1 MSLPLKHYKDLLMQY
16 LKPQWRRVLLMVIL
30 LLASVG
36 LQLVNPLVLR
46 YFIDTVIAGGSALS
60 MTIAGVIFIGIA
72 LTNQAVSVFATYIS
86 QNVAWTATNSL
97 RVDLVAHCL
106 ALDMAF
112 HKVHT
117 SGELIERI
125 DGDVNTLSNFFS
137 EFVVH
142 LLMNTILL
150 VGILIV
156 LFFERLHLC
165 VSRDKVVHS
174 RKVGV
179 FDNRNLRADTDM
191 QARCVSCCHR
201 EREFRGANGAPSTI
215 RTYAHQVPCPVS
227 MANGRTVH
235 KPARKGRS
243 PYKGTNILPTT
254 DGMRRTCRWIS
265 RCATVH
271 EPCIYERR

>member
-16 LKPQWRRVLLMVIL
+16 LKPQWRRALLMVIL

-112 HKVHT
+112 YWPSSFCCVCVLSPSH
-117 SGELIERI
+117 SG
-125 DGDVNTLSNFFS
+125 
-137 EFVVH
+137 
-142 LLMNTILL
+142 
-150 VGILIV
+150 
-156 LFFERLHLC
+156 
-165 VSRDKVVHS
+165 
-174 RKVGV
+174 
-179 FDNRNLRADTDM
+179 
-191 QARCVSCCHR
+191 
-201 EREFRGANGAPSTI
+201 
-215 RTYAHQVPCPVS
+215 
-227 MANGRTVH
+227 
-235 KPARKGRS
+235 
-243 PYKGTNILPTT
+243 
-254 DGMRRTCRWIS
+254 RRTARWTLTFTAS
-265 RCATVH
+265 
-271 EPCIYERR
+271 